1 MNSIGEECIKI
12 YPIRYIFIGCC
23 LCFKM
28 DLSVTLIGIV
38 LIIAAIWCVL
48 ELKRFKHRALAIFLI
63 MILLFTYFSFTTVFK
78 DKKLNLSSMDGIKEA
93 GQIYYSWLSS
103 VFLNVKSLSSNA
115 VKMDWRAKNTT
126 LNSNNN
132 S

>member
-1 MNSIGEECIKI
+1 
-12 YPIRYIFIGCC
+12 
-23 LCFKM
+23 M

-38 LIIAAIWCVL
+38 LIIAAIWAVL

-63 MILLFTYFSFTTVFK
+63 VILLFTYFSFTVVFK
-78 DKKLNLSSMDGIKEA
+78 DKKLDLSSMDGIKEA
-93 GQIYYSWLSS
+93 GGIYYSWVSS

-115 VKMDWRAKNTT
+115 VKMNWGVNNTT
-126 LNSNNN
+126 LNLNNN